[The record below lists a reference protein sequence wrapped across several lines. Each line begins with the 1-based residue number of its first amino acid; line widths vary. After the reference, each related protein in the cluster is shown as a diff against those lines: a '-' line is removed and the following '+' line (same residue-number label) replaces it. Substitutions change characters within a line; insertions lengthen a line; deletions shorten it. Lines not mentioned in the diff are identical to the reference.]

1 VAHPAPRLANPGA
14 RLANPGAKRV
24 NPTTNSA
31 EVGATA
37 VAIAATRQSRNRSQA
52 GLKRRDAEG
61 AEDRGGEELLLSP
74 FSAFL
79 SESQHLCV
87 NSSQPARILKYSS
100 TKSPPFPPPRPR
112 PARPKP
118 EPRHRPTRRRPG
130 MGQRPNLATGAR
142 LPLSSFGGEGWGEEA
157 VMPESRCPG
166 LPSHWCPSPLPSP
179 RASLA
184 GRGRSPPWHCADAP
198 PGKSLPRSVARAIKL
213 PYGSNSTM
221 VGYCQV
227 DPALL
232 SLETP

>member
-118 EPRHRPTRRRPG
+118 EPRHRATHLRSG
-130 MGQRPNLATGAR
+130 MGQSPAKSTQR
-142 LPLSSFGGEGWGEEA
+142 LNAASS
-157 VMPESRCPG
+157 SR
-166 LPSHWCPSPLPSP
+166 SE
-179 RASLA
+179 
-184 GRGRSPPWHCADAP
+184 
-198 PGKSLPRSVARAIKL
+198 LPREAFGVRPACWRCRKARVAREREQA
-213 PYGSNSTM
+213 PRTPNASRNSAADRNVSAPQPM
-221 VGYCQV
+221 RMSRR
-227 DPALL
+227 DA
-232 SLETP
+232 